1 MISGLQKIR
10 FRKEE
15 QEKMEDQEIELEA
28 LNKVDKELEMLDNSS
43 VWKSKPLRIIQK
55 ITIFITRLK
64 HSSTTYRFKLLK
76 KSIFLLIR
84 DKASSFQYY
93 LNNYMLF
100 QKPTRWIQIKYDAH
114 ANNPLWWRFW
124 CFIKSDETVL
134 LPADK
139 FLFIWDLLMMLV
151 TIANIFY
158 VPLQLSFNLNEDDL
172 GSIFTLFSTI
182 PSCIF
187 LIDLILT
194 FFKGYYDRGIL
205 QRNKGKIF
213 WHYIKGDFLLDLAIV
228 LPFIL
233 SWMGYSAA
241 NYLMLIRM
249 TRVRRTMIV
258 IEEISNFKEKSAIIY
273 QLFCLIYSLLLIS
286 HFCACLFHYFAL
298 YEVEQ
303 GYTHTWLHQQ
313 NIFDEDLYTKYFNSL
328 YWITI
333 TSMTVGYGD
342 IVPVT
347 TPEKILVTIITFL
360 VTGVFGYALGMIQS
374 IFYKMA
380 EQTNINN
387 SRLRLVSNH
396 IKQRGLNTQLQFRVR
411 KYIEYYLQFKQD
423 EELDLDELMGQLNPK
438 LKQEVQIAMYYRYLK
453 HSKLFGTNFS
463 DDLIKKLCFCI
474 HERTFAPEDVIIRKD
489 ELPNQLYIVL
499 AGQVKSLIL
508 EKSIKRYQQGNL
520 LCEREFFYQDFMQY
534 NIVASSFVQVAYL
547 NLSEFQSI
555 IQNHRSSF
563 EQYRYAIDNTVF
575 GQNTNLIIC
584 EACQSHHQFKNCPLV
599 FFKKNNGK
607 VLAAYHSNHVQN
619 RQTFARKKSKYK
631 QQKNLILNGAY
642 DHIIKMRTQLGVQ
655 VDQAFLN
662 KIGYPGYEQQEESDD
677 EEEDKYQSPQARRQ
691 SFSQFNEHQ
700 HSHSQK
706 TLPQDENYNDFDID
720 KVEEYEFY
728 YPHDN
733 ISKISKIVNK
743 QQLLRRLL
751 DKVSNKKN
759 LFASLVFRQVVQKII

>member
-1 MISGLQKIR
+1 MLSIKLIS
-10 FRKEE
+10 
-15 QEKMEDQEIELEA
+15 
-28 LNKVDKELEMLDNSS
+28 N
-43 VWKSKPLRIIQK
+43 WKCQK
-55 ITIFITRLK
+55 ITRKYKLIIFQERGNPNLQGSYRKQQFSLLDLNIIQLLTDLNCQRKTSFIQSEIRLLHSNFIYIILCYFRNHQEQQIPIT
-64 HSSTTYRFKLLK
+64 
-76 KSIFLLIR
+76 
-84 DKASSFQYY
+84 Q
-93 LNNYMLF
+93 
-100 QKPTRWIQIKYDAH
+100 WIQIKYEAH

-139 FLFIWDLLMMLV
+139 FLFLWDLLMMLV
-151 TIANIFY
+151 TIVNIFY
-158 VPLQLSFNLNEDDL
+158 VPLQLSFNLNEDNM
-172 GSIFTLFSTI
+172 GSVFTLFSTL

-194 FFKGYYDRGIL
+194 FFKGYYDRGYYK
-205 QRNKGKIF
+205 RNKAKIF
-213 WHYIKGDFLLDLAIV
+213 WHYIKGDFALDLAIV

-298 YEVEQ
+298 YEVDQ

-347 TPEKILVTIITFL
+347 TPEKILVTVITFL

-380 EQTNINN
+380 EQTNLNN

-453 HSKLFGTNFS
+453 HSKLVGTNFA
-463 DDLIKKLCFCI
+463 DDIIKKLCFCI
-474 HERTFAPEDVIIRKD
+474 HEKTFAPEEVIIK
-489 ELPNQLYIVL
+489 
-499 AGQVKSLIL
+499 
-508 EKSIKRYQQGNL
+508 
-520 LCEREFFYQDFMQY
+520 
-534 NIVASSFVQVAYL
+534 
-547 NLSEFQSI
+547 QSI
-555 IQNHRSSF
+555 CLFIQKR
-563 EQYRYAIDNTVF
+563 RIAK
-575 GQNTNLIIC
+575 LIIYSVGRIS
-584 EACQSHHQFKNCPLV
+584 QISNI
-599 FFKKNNGK
+599 GK
-607 VLAAYHSNHVQN
+607 V
-619 RQTFARKKSKYK
+619 
-631 QQKNLILNGAY
+631 
-642 DHIIKMRTQLGVQ
+642 
-655 VDQAFLN
+655 
-662 KIGYPGYEQQEESDD
+662 
-677 EEEDKYQSPQARRQ
+677 YQ
-691 SFSQFNEHQ
+691 
-700 HSHSQK
+700 
-706 TLPQDENYNDFDID
+706 
-720 KVEEYEFY
+720 
-728 YPHDN
+728 
-733 ISKISKIVNK
+733 KISIRKSTLRKRI
-743 QQLLRRLL
+743 LLSRCHAIQYCCIFLCLSSLL
-751 DKVSNKKN
+751 ES
-759 LFASLVFRQVVQKII
+759 F